1 MPFHLG
7 RTGKTLRIFFKSKV
21 TGILSFEVFRDWL
34 IPRLKEDIPSVL
46 LKHPNPLHCGCH
58 TLTILL
64 YLVYANPIVRRLFC
78 VSGRL
83 SIDLHGRNAAY

>member
-1 MPFHLG
+1 MPQ
-7 RTGKTLRIFFKSKV
+7 
-21 TGILSFEVFRDWL
+21 
-34 IPRLKEDIPSVL
+34 LKKDIPSVL
-46 LKHPNPLHCGCH
+46 LNNPNPVHCGWH

-83 SIDLHGRNAAY
+83 SIGLHGRNAA